1 MAIRYGQDFTR
12 HQHPLPYGTSAH
24 VQNTVV
30 TLAPAGHILG
40 SAQAVIEHAGSR
52 IVFSGDY
59 KRHADPTCSPFRPVP
74 CDVFV
79 TEATFGLPVF
89 RHPPIQ
95 EELHKLIHSLH
106 MFPDRCH
113 LLGVYALGK
122 CQRVMMELRKLG
134 YNKPFYVHGALVKP
148 CQFYS
153 QQGLDLGSVIPVS
166 EVDKKTLGGQIVFAP
181 PSALAD
187 RWSRS
192 LPNVMTCAAS
202 GWMQIRARAKQ
213 KLVELPLVISDHA
226 DWPDLLQTLQDVG
239 APEVWITH
247 GREDALVYQAEKMG
261 LRAQVLS
268 LLGYEDDDDN

>member
-1 MAIRYGQDFTR
+1 MQR
-12 HQHPLPYGTSAH
+12 PLPYGT
-24 VQNTVV
+24 TVEV
-30 TLAPAGHILG
+30 GQTKLMLEPAGHILG
-40 SAQAVIEHAGSR
+40 SAQAAIDYGGSR

-89 RHPPIQ
+89 KHPPIRDEMQ
-95 EELHKLIHSLH
+95 KLIDSVKL
-106 MFPDRCH
+106 FPDRCH
-113 LLGVYALGK
+113 LIGVYALGK
-122 CQRVMMELRKLG
+122 CQRVMMELRMLG
-134 YNKPFYVHGALVKP
+134 YTKPFYVHGALVKL
-148 CQFYS
+148 CRFYAES
-153 QQGLDLGSVIPVS
+153 GYDLGEVIPVS
-166 EVDKKTLGGQIVFAP
+166 EVDKKILGGEIVFSP

-192 LPNVMTCAAS
+192 LTNVMTCAAS

-213 KLVELPLVISDHA
+213 KLVELPLVVSDHA
-226 DWPDLLQTLQDVG
+226 DWPDLIRTLEEVG

-261 LRAQVLS
+261 LRTQVLS
-268 LLGYEDDDDN
+268 LLGYEEEDDS